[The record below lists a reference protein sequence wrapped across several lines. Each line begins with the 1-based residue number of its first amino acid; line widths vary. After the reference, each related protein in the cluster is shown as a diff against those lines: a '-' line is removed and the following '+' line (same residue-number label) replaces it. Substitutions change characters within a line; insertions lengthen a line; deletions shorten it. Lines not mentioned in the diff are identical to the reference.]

1 MLDCFSCLHF
11 RAVIIL
17 RWKVNTEGKE
27 SRPAEKSKM
36 YFRTVKRLISFLL
49 SKISLSNHVSRL
61 KAGDA
66 APAFK
71 GIDQEEREISLA
83 QFRGKKVVL
92 YFYPK
97 DDTISCTVEACDLR
111 DHYRELLKAGYVVIG
126 VSPDDHASHQ
136 RFREKYHLQ
145 FPLIADTDLAI
156 AKAYDVWADKRFLW
170 RKFTGMI
177 RTTFVIG
184 EDGIILK
191 VISDVQCGHHARQI
205 LAV

>member
-1 MLDCFSCLHF
+1 MLSG
-11 RAVIIL
+11 V
-17 RWKVNTEGKE
+17 
-27 SRPAEKSKM
+27 
-36 YFRTVKRLISFLL
+36 
-49 SKISLSNHVSRL
+49 SLSDHVTRL
-61 KAGDA
+61 KEGDA
-66 APAFK
+66 APSFT
-71 GIDQEEREISLA
+71 GVDQDEKEISLA

-111 DHYRELLKAGYVVIG
+111 DHYTELLKAGYIVVG
-126 VSPDDHASHQ
+126 VSPDDHESHK

-156 AKAYDVWADKRFLW
+156 SKAYDVWADKRFLW

-177 RTTFVIG
+177 RTTFVIDENG
-184 EDGIILK
+184 RIAK

-205 LAV
+205 LG

>member
-1 MLDCFSCLHF
+1 
-11 RAVIIL
+11 
-17 RWKVNTEGKE
+17 
-27 SRPAEKSKM
+27 
-36 YFRTVKRLISFLL
+36 VKKFISWLVSF
-49 SKISLSNHVSRL
+49 ISLSDHVSRL
-61 KAGDA
+61 NPGDA
-66 APAFK
+66 APVFT
-71 GIDQEEREISLA
+71 GSDQDGNKISLV

-111 DHYRELLKAGYVVIG
+111 DHYTELLKAGYVVLG

-145 FPLIADTDLAI
+145 FPLIADTDLSI

-170 RKFTGMI
+170 KTFTGMI
-177 RTTFVIG
+177 RTTFVIDENG
-184 EDGIILK
+184 TIAR

-205 LAV
+205 LE